1 MKMPSKTWMI
11 LERTS
16 IGGWTVKVEPKVGK
30 DWFTSHRGWRLH
42 REGCSCGFKTVMWAL
57 YETYCCQVGGMS
69 VEKGQT
75 KETTSDREV
84 NTWKWN
90 TGTSLVVQW
99 LWIHLAMQETQVQS
113 LDRELRSHMSQ
124 SKCWACTLKLRV
136 CVMQQK
142 IPLEAME
149 ILCAT
154 TKAWHSQIK

>member
-1 MKMPSKTWMI
+1 MKIPSKTWMI

-30 DWFTSHRGWRLH
+30 DWFTLHRGWRLH
-42 REGCSCGFKTVMWAL
+42 REGCSCGFKTIMWTL

-75 KETTSDREV
+75 KEMTSDREV

-124 SKCWACTLKLRV
+124 SKYWACTLQVESLCDATKDPTWSNGNPV
-136 CVMQQK
+136 C
-142 IPLEAME
+142 
-149 ILCAT
+149 
-154 TKAWHSQIK
+154 HN